1 MPIYHSIYELKKS
14 GNGRLIQ
21 GNKRKLI
28 LERSAKCVQR
38 IKCHD
43 EPPLQLLRMRKRGYS
58 NTEI

>member
-1 MPIYHSIYELKKS
+1 MLHCGGDILLQPLRVRHV
-14 GNGRLIQ
+14 RQ
-21 GNKRKLI
+21 RRKLI